1 MFDKVFI
8 LFVLTI
14 FIYLLYQQYLFQK
27 TLYFSSNITE
37 SFTPLDVNKIIQ
49 SPGSTPIGEVNE
61 EHLKA
66 TKILTVSNGY
76 NNSIIN
82 NLKPSNPE
90 AYQKN
95 ISNDNMGDFPN
106 VLNEDYP
113 LKTTEFE
120 YPNKHKFTVE
130 YDCRKT
136 ATGMFSDCGVYSAN
150 NAWTSDPYKGL
161 NCPLSNTV
169 SPSQSNDVSRGREI
183 SYGSPRK
190 GGISGTGNGQLR

>member
-66 TKILTVSNGY
+66 TKILTVSNG
-76 NNSIIN
+76 I
-82 NLKPSNPE
+82 
-90 AYQKN
+90 
-95 ISNDNMGDFPN
+95 
-106 VLNEDYP
+106 
-113 LKTTEFE
+113 
-120 YPNKHKFTVE
+120 
-130 YDCRKT
+130 
-136 ATGMFSDCGVYSAN
+136 
-150 NAWTSDPYKGL
+150 
-161 NCPLSNTV
+161 
-169 SPSQSNDVSRGREI
+169 
-183 SYGSPRK
+183 
-190 GGISGTGNGQLR
+190 